1 MCSMRASPSRLA
13 GAGGVPHPPS
23 ASTAATHAR
32 SAERSVRSPALFFR
46 IFDTGR
52 AAGRRLPELDL
63 VAVGIDE
70 PAEAAVFVVFHLA
83 DHLTAA
89 GMHLSARAIEIVH
102 YEIEH
107 EVAGG

>member
-1 MCSMRASPSRLA
+1 MRNGRFGIAA
-13 GAGGVPHPPS
+13 GKRGSGLPS
-23 ASTAATHAR
+23 AVHTGGRCGSGVR
-32 SAERSVRSPALFFR
+32 SARSPALFCR
-46 IFDTGR
+46 IFGTDR

-70 PAEAAVFVVFHLA
+70 PAEAAVFVLFHLA

-89 GMHLSARAIEIVH
+89 EMHLSERAIEIVH